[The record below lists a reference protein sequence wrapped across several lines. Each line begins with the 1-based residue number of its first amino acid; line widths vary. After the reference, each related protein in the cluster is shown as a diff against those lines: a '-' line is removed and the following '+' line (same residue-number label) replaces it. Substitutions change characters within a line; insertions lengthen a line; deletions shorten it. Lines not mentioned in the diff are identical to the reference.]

1 MSNTPRAFL
10 HGFSV
15 LARAACGFSQ
25 WCGSWG
31 VQQFAK
37 PLTQASPALNSG
49 SYVFKF
55 RAVLFVVVIAAVNCF
70 LLVFR
75 LTLNKC

>member
-1 MSNTPRAFL
+1 MQ
-10 HGFSV
+10 H
-15 LARAACGFSQ
+15 
-25 WCGSWG
+25 
-31 VQQFAK
+31 FAK

-75 LTLNKC
+75 LTFEQMLKIVSDHIIILICWGKIM